1 VRLNSSEGANLINIQ
16 YGVAFGVIFAFCF
29 YQDFPSSPVGVAI
42 SYSNFLPFGLL
53 VVYYF
58 LDWLTAN
65 FARDKF
71 NFKDWVVLAWSL
83 STWYIGSVVIL
94 MNSSDNFRYVW
105 LSCYILLVGLFDL
118 FGYRNILYQ
127 LTTTRSLLWVLL
139 AGIKT
144 IMGVML
150 FLLAILVAITGTK
163 GNLHSVATASIAI
176 LTIMKYARYELIKT
190 LSRGER

>member
-1 VRLNSSEGANLINIQ
+1 MKLNSSEGANLINIQ
-16 YGVAFGVIFAFCF
+16 YSVAFGVIFAFCF

-42 SYSNFLPFGLL
+42 SHSNFLPFGLL

-71 NFKDWVVLAWSL
+71 PFKDWVVLAWSL

-105 LSCYILLVGLFDL
+105 LGSYIFIVGLFDL
-118 FGYRNILYQ
+118 VGYRNIFYN
-127 LTTTRSLLWVLL
+127 LTTTRSLLWLLL
-139 AGIKT
+139 AAIKI
-144 IMGVML
+144 IMGAVL
-150 FLLAILVAITGTK
+150 CLSAILVAITGTK
-163 GNLHSVATASIAI
+163 GNLHSLATVFIAI
-176 LTIMKYARYELIKT
+176 LTIMKYGRYELIKT
-190 LSRGER
+190 LLE